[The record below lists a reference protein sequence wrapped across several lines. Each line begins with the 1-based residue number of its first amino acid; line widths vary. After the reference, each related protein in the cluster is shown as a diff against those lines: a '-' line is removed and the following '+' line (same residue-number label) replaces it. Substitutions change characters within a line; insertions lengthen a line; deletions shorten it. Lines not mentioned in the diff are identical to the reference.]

1 MSNIP
6 FEVLATV
13 AVAFIA
19 AGLIKGIVGMGLPTV
34 SLALL
39 TATLGVKQA
48 IVLVLVPSMVTNL
61 WQALTGNAL
70 KEIVRRLWSLLTTAV
85 IGIWFGSALLA
96 RADADLVAGFLGLLL
111 CAYSGYSLAAPQ
123 IRPPGRHEPW
133 LTPLVGAVAG
143 AIAGLT
149 GSFAVPGI
157 LYLQAL
163 GLARDTL
170 VQAMGVV
177 FVVLTVALGI
187 SLSDHGL
194 VSTEL
199 GILSVA
205 AVAPAVLG
213 LVAGRRIRRRLPET
227 TFRTVFF
234 CALLAIGLAIAVR
247 AFL

>member
-1 MSNIP
+1 M
-6 FEVLATV
+6 A
-13 AVAFIA
+13 AAAFLV
-19 AGLIKGIVGMGLPTV
+19 AGLVKGVVGMGLPTV

-48 IVLVLVPSMVTNL
+48 IVLVLVPSFVTNL
-61 WQALTGNAL
+61 WQALAGNAL
-70 KEIVRRLWSLLTTAV
+70 KEIVVRLWSLLAAAGM
-85 IGIWFGSALLA
+85 GIWFGTALLA

-123 IRPPGRHEPW
+123 IPPPGRRESW
-133 LTPLVGAVAG
+133 LSPLVGATTG

-149 GSFAVPGI
+149 GSFVVPGI

-170 VQAMGVV
+170 IQAMGVV
-177 FVVLTVALGI
+177 FVVLTLALGI

-194 VSTEL
+194 LSAEL
-199 GILSVA
+199 SAISVA

-213 LVAGRRIRRRLPET
+213 LYAGRHIRRRLPEG
-227 TFRTVFF
+227 TFRKVFF
-234 CALLAIGLAIAVR
+234 SALFVIGLTLVAR
-247 AFL
+247 TFL